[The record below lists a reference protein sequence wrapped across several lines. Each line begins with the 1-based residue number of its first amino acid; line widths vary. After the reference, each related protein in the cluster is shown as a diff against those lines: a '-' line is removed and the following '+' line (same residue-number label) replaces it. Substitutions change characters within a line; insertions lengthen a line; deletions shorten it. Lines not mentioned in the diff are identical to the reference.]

1 MGREFGHDELDYS
14 NVELVVVIQD
24 TNVWRTPSRISPSL
38 LANHLYSCQCV
49 SGEGYV
55 LCPSQCAHAH
65 VAIRNKGGCGQG
77 SMAKVGG

>member
-1 MGREFGHDELDYS
+1 MGREFGHDDLDHS
-14 NVELVVVIQD
+14 SVELMVVIQD

-38 LANHLYSCQCV
+38 LADHLYFYQCV

-55 LCPSQCAHAH
+55 LYPSRCAHAH
-65 VAIRNKGGCGQG
+65 VMIRNKGGCGQA